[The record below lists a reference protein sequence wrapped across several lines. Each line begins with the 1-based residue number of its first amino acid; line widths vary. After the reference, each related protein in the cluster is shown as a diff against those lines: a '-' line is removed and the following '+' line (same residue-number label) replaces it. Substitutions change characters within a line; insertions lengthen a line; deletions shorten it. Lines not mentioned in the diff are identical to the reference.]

1 MRFVEDHFWP
11 LLAASFVLFV
21 LSTII
26 MGRLSRRFFTMGKV
40 RQSFSI
46 FDLEFPSKSS
56 ELMKLLRGIDD
67 LPPQD
72 AQNSKAGLRAHLLWD
87 FVFML
92 GIYPLIFLL
101 CWKASMKMDW
111 IGKGLFIILAW
122 AQVLPLLF
130 DVAENIYLL
139 RKVSKPETS
148 TSTVHKMYLRI
159 VIGKWLI
166 ALVGLVC
173 AASGLLYFW
182 MTGAYNVASL
192 RWVGGLL
199 LVFVAG
205 LAVMRAMGGRSKTGA
220 ASSLGGVAAKQMGVR

>member
-1 MRFVEDHFWP
+1 MRFVEEYFWP
-11 LLAASFVLFV
+11 LLTASFVLFI
-21 LSTII
+21 LTSII
-26 MGRLSRRFFTMGKV
+26 MGRLSGRFFTMGKV

-67 LPPQD
+67 LPTQD
-72 AQNSKAGLRAHLLWD
+72 AQDSKAALRAHLIWD

-111 IGKGLFIILAW
+111 IGKGLFIGLAW

-148 TSTVHKMYLRI
+148 TSAVHKTYLRI
-159 VIGKWLI
+159 VIGKWII
-166 ALVGLVC
+166 ALIGLVC

-182 MTGAYNVASL
+182 MTGAYNTASL
-192 RWVGGLL
+192 PWVGGLL

-205 LAVMRAMGGRSKTGA
+205 AVAMRVGGKSKASA
-220 ASSLGGVAAKQMGVR
+220 ASSLGGVAAKQLGVG